1 MKKLLFAFLLIPFIA
16 NAQEIKYQSD
26 DGNFVLYELNGDEP
40 CLARKN
46 LKVIQAMRTT
56 AHVCEVGNF
65 SCELYWEGTMYLL
78 DEHHYY
84 DGEIIPN
91 PAGKCAKQIGVYR
104 YKTVNRFEDGSPIYK
119 TVPVI
124 SILESNSQ

>member
-1 MKKLLFAFLLIPFIA
+1 MNVIAESLLYESP
-16 NAQEIKYQSD
+16 
-26 DGNFVLYELNGDEP
+26 DGNLVLYKIDASKP

-46 LKVIQAMRTT
+46 LKVYQANGKV
-56 AHVCEVGNF
+56 ALVCEVGNF
-65 SCELYWEGTMYLL
+65 SCERYGEKLMYLV

-91 PAGKCAKQIGVYR
+91 PEGKCAKQVGVYR
-104 YKTVNRFEDGSPIYK
+104 YETVAKYEDGSHIYK

-124 SILESNSQ
+124 SILNK